1 MSESI
6 IKCFGIPVYTEVLS
20 DNTVSFIHQEVSEAM
35 NTTMFLK
42 PGVQKLNEKSGQLG
56 HSISSNEF
64 KFFWKEK

>member
-42 PGVQKLNEKSGQLG
+42 PGVQKLNEKSRL
-56 HSISSNEF
+56 IN
-64 KFFWKEK
+64 